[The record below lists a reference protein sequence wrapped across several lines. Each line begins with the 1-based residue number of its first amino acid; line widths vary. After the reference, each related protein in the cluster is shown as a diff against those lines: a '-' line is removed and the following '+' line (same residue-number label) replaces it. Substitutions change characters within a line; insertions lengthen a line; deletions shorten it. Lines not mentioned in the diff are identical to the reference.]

1 MDVLT
6 VSPAVQRL
14 LLDLVAKDTERS
26 TQDSAE
32 NPAHSSEAGD
42 AVCPGPSQDADGPSV
57 TKKRRHATC
66 DWTPGETK
74 LLLDRYSNY
83 FPQVGPMK
91 KFKNKKC
98 MFAKIAQDIK
108 DVTGSIWTGDQC
120 CTRYKTVCK
129 RKKSACVQ
137 NSQSGNSP
145 QLVEYEDELEKI
157 RHLDDSLE
165 PEVVRDSAGVVS
177 QKTSSQPSPASSQSE
192 STDNSSSL
200 SGSCEQ
206 KDDDHQK
213 KRKRQEREH
222 QPRAPHEGFP
232 RQNSRN

>member
-1 MDVLT
+1 
-6 VSPAVQRL
+6 
-14 LLDLVAKDTERS
+14 
-26 TQDSAE
+26 
-32 NPAHSSEAGD
+32 
-42 AVCPGPSQDADGPSV
+42 
-57 TKKRRHATC
+57 
-66 DWTPGETK
+66 
-74 LLLDRYSNY
+74 
-83 FPQVGPMK
+83 
-91 KFKNKKC
+91 

-213 KRKRQEREH
+213 KEKGKRESTSRAHHMKVFLDKIQEIEESKAERKAARQQERERRKLENTRRREEMH
-222 QPRAPHEGFP
+222 SEKMELLRAVLGLKTDKPCALP
-232 RQNSRN
+232 PPSAPKNTK